1 MDCCPNNVPTNILQ
15 FNAPNFQCYILK
27 FYEMV
32 AEVIDGK
39 RKTMIAHHMSE
50 FVVLA

>member
-1 MDCCPNNVPTNILQ
+1 
-15 FNAPNFQCYILK
+15 
-27 FYEMV
+27 MV